1 MAIEIIGE
9 EKRPVIICPHCKGKV
24 IVDISPFNKNITGIA
39 EFTCNLCRGK
49 IYAGVLVLANATPQ
63 ALFANIEKV
72 VQAAGA
78 KNTYRPKPADTN
90 ARKVN

>member
-1 MAIEIIGE
+1 MPIEIIGE
-9 EKRPVIICPHCKGKV
+9 DKRPIIICPHCKGKV
-24 IVDISPFNKNITGIA
+24 IVNIIPFNQNISGIA

-49 IYAGVLVLANATPQ
+49 IYCGILLLANATPQ

-78 KNTYRPKPADTN
+78 KNTHRPVPADPGE
-90 ARKVN
+90 RKVN